1 MLHRHWAD
9 GHDGA
14 AVRAAYA
21 DAGVLRS
28 ASGAWFVLSCH
39 RILPGVGL
47 KMSPNQVSG
56 RTAFIVKEFRGKA
69 VFQRRSLPKDRDAV
83 GTGGVQSF
91 VEMTEA
97 ATQENQPPKL
107 RQSADGQIEASSIAD
122 VIEWF
127 LNYDERTARMRHPH
141 TNELFIWKQAD
152 DEANAVGTY
161 PFENAEARFA
171 VGTFQAVKEN
181 DTEPLLDLW
190 LNDVSAALH
199 AARTAKGEVAESN
212 RLDETSLDSAL
223 AKADKLTTNLEKR
236 LYLSSCWIETLCTA
250 EARVLGWIY
259 QELYGKAFVPK

>member
-9 GHDGA
+9 GHDGT
-14 AVRAAYA
+14 AVRAANV

-69 VFQRRSLPKDRDAV
+69 VFQTRSLPKDWDAV

-107 RQSADGQIEASSIAD
+107 RRSADGQIEASSIAD
-122 VIEWF
+122 VIE
-127 LNYDERTARMRHPH
+127 
-141 TNELFIWKQAD
+141 
-152 DEANAVGTY
+152 
-161 PFENAEARFA
+161 RFA

-199 AARTAKGEVAESN
+199 ASRSAKAEILESN

-223 AKADKLTTNLEKR
+223 ARADKLTTNLEKR

-259 QELYGKAFVPK
+259 QELYGKAFAPK